1 LGLSKAAKKDV
12 VSEIATEVGTAQ
24 SIILAEYRGLGVT
37 VMTDLRKKA
46 RESGV
51 YLRVFKNTLAQRAVQ
66 GTSYEKLAGKM
77 VGPLIYGISKDPVAV
92 AKVLS
97 EFAKTNDKL
106 VIKGGA
112 IPGTILSAA
121 DVKVLATMP
130 SRDELIAKLM
140 GTMIA
145 PVQKLV
151 STMNEV
157 PSKLVRTLAAVRD
170 SKEKAGA

>member
-1 LGLSKAAKKDV
+1 MGLSKAAKKDV

-46 RESGV
+46 REAGV

-66 GTSYEKLAGKM
+66 GTSFEKLSDTM
-77 VGPLIYGISKDPVAV
+77 VGPLIYGISTDPVAV

-106 VIKGGA
+106 VIKSGA
-112 IPGTILSAA
+112 IPGSVLSAA